1 VIESVMERKTGMPTR
16 PLQEVLNELQEALEA
31 TADLDA
37 GLRDE
42 LRATASEI
50 NQALDSDEESVLGQL
65 GARLQAALERFEGQ
79 HPQLTGIVGR
89 VADALADLGI

>member
-1 VIESVMERKTGMPTR
+1 MPTR
-16 PLQEVLNELQEALEA
+16 PLQEVLSELQEALEA
-31 TADLDA
+31 TADLDE

-50 NQALDSDEESVLGQL
+50 NQALDSQEEGVLGQL
-65 GARLQAALERFEGQ
+65 GGRLQAALERVEGQ

-89 VADALADLGI
+89 VADALSDLGI